1 MPPFAPADPRAG
13 RLLARPGGHY
23 TYEPAPL
30 PPAGLTLNGPIHRC
44 LSEADRALGFLCG
57 QVASRPHSAA
67 LVELAC
73 RREAVASC
81 RLEGSGVTLG
91 DLLWWELD
99 GTRADGLSC
108 SRGEVRICANYALTL
123 RQMLRRDRQDATP
136 VLSRS
141 LCQLHGQLF
150 RGVRGRDERPGRLRQ
165 AEIWLGPRGSTLH
178 TAHHVPP
185 APEHI
190 PEHLARLLA
199 FAVEDVALPQLA
211 RIALITY
218 QLETIHPFVDGSGRV
233 TRLALLGL
241 LREIHEE
248 GVQLLCP
255 SVLLAA
261 DVGGHFQALRRV
273 RREGDWEGWVLHFGA
288 LLRDSARAGSK
299 LLVEEAN
306 MLGKHEERIR
316 REQPTVRDTAILLLR
331 HLASHPII
339 SVQQVAQVCGRS
351 FANANLL
358 VGRLEALDILQEIT
372 GRRRHRRYVYAPFVA
387 TLQRENQPT

>member
-1 MPPFAPADPRAG
+1 MASASQVAARAG
-13 RLLARPGGHY
+13 RLLARPGGHF

-30 PPAGLTLNGPIHRC
+30 PPAGLTLSGEIHRR

-57 QVASRPHSAA
+57 QVASRPRVAA
-67 LVELAC
+67 LVGLAC
-73 RREAVASC
+73 QREAVASC
-81 RLEGSGVTLG
+81 RLEGSPVTLR
-91 DLLWWELD
+91 DLLWWDFD
-99 GTRADGLSC
+99 GSRAEGLTC
-108 SRGEVRICANYALTL
+108 SRGDIRICANYAQTL
-123 RQMLRRDRQDATP
+123 REMPQHDGGDATP
-136 VLSRS
+136 VLGKS
-141 LCQLHGQLF
+141 LRQLHSQLF
-150 RGVRGRDERPGRLRQ
+150 RGVRGRDERPGRFRQ
-165 AEIWLGPRGSTLH
+165 SEIWLGPRGSTPY

-241 LREIHEE
+241 LREIHQE

-255 SVLLAA
+255 SVLLAT
-261 DVGGHFQALRRV
+261 DLGRHFHRLQRV
-273 RREGDWEGWVLHFGA
+273 RREGDWESWVLHFGT
-288 LLRDSARAGSK
+288 LLRDSARAGSA
-299 LLVEEAN
+299 LLVEEAGVLDN
-306 MLGKHEERIR
+306 HEEQILRQ
-316 REQPTVRDTAILLLR
+316 EPTVRDTAIPLLR

-339 SVQQVAQVCGRS
+339 SVPQVAQVCGRS

-358 VGRLEALDILQEIT
+358 VGRLEALGILTEIT
-372 GRRRHRRYVYAPFVA
+372 GRRRHRRYIYEPFVA
-387 TLQRENQPT
+387 LLQAEQ